1 MILKISDHIKKE
13 LNKISFLLKLSY
25 YKWVLPKGP
34 LMKMLDDAPVT
45 WEEATWININ
55 KDPRKVTKS
64 DFYRN
69 QQLSEGSLYD
79 FEDDILNRVSF
90 ELYGKLDSL
99 ALSIKIRVD
108 RERGNDSY
116 NYSLFIKGKSDY
128 ELISTPKNLAKFS
141 EDLFQLNELVKN
153 KNLDEIDY
161 SDVKDKTTE
170 LLNSFSKLVSG
181 PKNKEIMKFI
191 LDTYKEKEKQEP
203 LYSFKFVPEKQL
215 KDKVINLNFDVEKD
229 IKEDSKK
236 RNQDYERKISDILQE
251 YINNKLSD
259 KIDLDKFIFSYKP
272 GKLFGIKVRVK

>member
-1 MILKISDHIKKE
+1 MIFKISEHIKKE

-34 LMKMLDDAPVT
+34 LMKMLDEAPVT
-45 WEEATWININ
+45 WEEATWVNIN

-64 DFYRN
+64 DFDPN

-99 ALSIKIRVD
+99 TLPIKIRVD
-108 RERGNDSY
+108 REKGNDSY

-128 ELISTPKNLAKFS
+128 ELISRPKNLAKFS

-170 LLNSFSKLVSG
+170 LLNSFSNLVSR

-191 LDTYKEKEKQEP
+191 LDTYEKKEKQKP
-203 LYSFKFVPEKQL
+203 LYLFKFVPEKQL

-229 IKEDSKK
+229 VKEDSKK
-236 RNQDYERKISDILQE
+236 RNSEYEKKIADILQE

-272 GKLFGIKVRVK
+272 GKLFGIKVKVK